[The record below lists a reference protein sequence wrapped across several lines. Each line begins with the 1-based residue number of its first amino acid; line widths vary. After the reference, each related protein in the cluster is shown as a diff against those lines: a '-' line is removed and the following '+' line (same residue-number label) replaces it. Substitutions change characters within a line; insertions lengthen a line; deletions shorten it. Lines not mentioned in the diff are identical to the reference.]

1 MIRGPALHPVALV
14 LVIALAGGPAACAG
28 GSSTIRPV
36 RERTL
41 ELPGGEIPLAV
52 RDDFRGERDRVA
64 AGIERVREGVA
75 VAYRDLGFGV
85 DPKASN
91 ASQVATPFLRIQG
104 QLYDG
109 EPNSR
114 YLSCGATAAGRPAAD
129 VHDDLR
135 FRMVTLV
142 TPAGGEATDIETRI
156 EGEARPRGG
165 TRAPVSCTGTG
176 VLEHRVNVR
185 AVQAVAAGTPG

>member
-1 MIRGPALHPVALV
+1 MTTPAAFPILLSTF
-14 LVIALAGGPAACAG
+14 LAAGVAACAG
-28 GSSTIRPV
+28 GSSSIRPV

-41 ELPGGEIPLAV
+41 ELPGGQIDMGM
-52 RDDFRGERDRVA
+52 RDDFRGEQEHVA
-64 AGIERVREGVA
+64 AGVERVRTAVVA
-75 VAYRDLGFGV
+75 AYEELGFGV
-85 DPKASN
+85 DAKASN
-91 ASQVATPFLRIQG
+91 ASQVATPFLRIRG

-135 FRMVTLV
+135 FRLITFLA
-142 TPAGGEATDIETRI
+142 PASGESTDIETRV

-165 TRAPVSCTGTG
+165 TQAPIACTGTG
-176 VLEHRVNVR
+176 VLEHRINVR
-185 AVQAVAAGTPG
+185 AVAGTAGR